1 MSKDDWL
8 SFMKLMRTLPVQA
21 VFRDPGGTRVVVFK
35 IEEESIGNGD
45 SAKGIFYSETTPE
58 NLVSDLD
65 DYGPSQEV
73 LASQRSLTA
82 HKQIKDHWYLYQ
94 SW

>member
-21 VFRDPGGTRVVVFK
+21 VFRDPGGTTVVVFK
-35 IEEESIGNGD
+35 IEGESIGNGD

-58 NLVSDLD
+58 NLVLNLD
-65 DYGPSQEV
+65 DYEPSQDV